1 MVFIKLLLAVLW
13 KVVCLMVADGVN
25 FSVQPEVER
34 IFTEEDIKG
43 LEDTMYNLEL
53 YKFSTRA
60 SLISAVNIAGVLPNL
75 TLDKPELVRHTEF
88 KETESVFGVLVE
100 KQHNSLV
107 MVYYPAGAKI
117 NKNAIELD
125 LAKHDVVFT
134 CLTPYNFKLLQF
146 QGDSFVRYSPNIL
159 FKRILIEAVNLK
171 ATDLHF
177 CVGHDG
183 LKPQYPVKYRK
194 DGNLYTLDL
203 FKLDAALN
211 KTMISKLV
219 EQKTAANSADLI
231 TPAGVTATADDPLGN
246 HALELRIAANKVNGG
261 WHCVI
266 RIQTKET
273 FSFDI
278 ASLGFNE
285 KTQKAL
291 HSVTKRRNGVVFI
304 TGAIR
309 TGKNTT
315 AFAILNEI
323 VKEPVKIV
331 SYESPIEVLMP
342 FTQVDY
348 AGDPE
353 MLLNAVRLA
362 KKQDVNIAYIN
373 ELPNKEVA
381 FAVQDLVNSSV
392 CVLTTMH
399 LNRLW
404 HLPYKLKE
412 YYGTQYKDV
421 ISQIGAVFN
430 QKMFGVP
437 CRECKDKKLVLS
449 LDSKLQEFLKKK
461 GAASVEVNRGCAVCN
476 GTGLQPGRNQPYV
489 EYLDFTPSLKD
500 KLLQCDEPYQME
512 TVLKEELAES
522 NTSLE
527 STMGNAVLKGA
538 LQVDALNDIL

>member
-1 MVFIKLLLAVLW
+1 MVV
-13 KVVCLMVADGVN
+13 DGMD
-25 FSVQPEVER
+25 FSVQPEVEH
-34 IFTEEDIKG
+34 IFAEEAIRG
-43 LEDTMYNLEL
+43 LENILYNLEL

-60 SLISAVNIAGVLPNL
+60 SLISALNVSGTLPVL
-75 TLDKPELVRHTEF
+75 TLDKPVLERHELF
-88 KETESVFGVLVE
+88 KETENLFNVLIE
-100 KQHNSLV
+100 KQPGSLV
-107 MVYYPAGAKI
+107 VVYYPAGASI
-117 NKNAIELD
+117 NKNAIELY
-125 LAKHDVVFT
+125 LAKYKVGFA

-146 QGDSFVRYSPNIL
+146 QDSSFVRYSPNIL

-177 CVGHDG
+177 CVEHTGME
-183 LKPQYPVKYRK
+183 PQYPVKYRK

-203 FKLDAALN
+203 FKLDAVLN

-219 EQKTAANSADLI
+219 EQKTSANSADLI
-231 TPAGVTATADDPLGN
+231 TPAGVTATANDPLGN
-246 HALELRIAANKVNGG
+246 HALKLRIAANKVNAG

-266 RIQTKET
+266 RIQTKDT
-273 FSFDI
+273 FNFKI
-278 ASLGFNE
+278 AGLGFNE
-285 KTQKAL
+285 GVQNAL
-291 HSVTKRRNGVVFI
+291 YRLTKKRNGIVFI

-315 AFAILNEI
+315 AFALLNEM

-348 AGDPE
+348 SGNPD

-362 KKQDVNIAYIN
+362 NKQDVNIAYIN

-412 YYGTQYKDV
+412 YYGVQYKDI
-421 ISQIGAVFN
+421 ISQISAVFN

-437 CRECKDKKLVLS
+437 CREYKDKKLVAS
-449 LDSKLQEFLKKK
+449 LDSKMQKFLEAR
-461 GAASVEVNRGCAVCN
+461 GVVSVEVNRGCPGCG

-489 EYLDFTPSLKD
+489 EYLDFTPELKD
-500 KLLQCDEPYQME
+500 QLLQCAEPYQME
-512 TVLKEELAES
+512 AVLKEELIKN

-527 STMGNAVLKGA
+527 STMGAAVSKGVLSA
-538 LQVDALNDIL
+538 DALNDIL